1 MLCREYLFIV
11 LQSSYSDRENIE
23 SDDDHMITFGS
34 GQCFG
39 LIHMSEKAGG
49 EYISRYKGVSLVH
62 HYLNHLW
69 DIFLC
74 LECSLVCIS
83 VKLGGDSSDDS
94 IFITKE
100 KLVAIETSV
109 QRKSA
114 REQIQNAK
122 TAVTLMNVEQ
132 MRNQGDGVSA
142 GEAEEITVCPSPCST
157 PNGKNVA
164 ECKTNQISA
173 RMVYAMFCDVPMKH
187 FQPFLTC
194 ICNQFF
200 WGDGGGGKFQ
210 EHYFDTTEEKFG

>member
-1 MLCREYLFIV
+1 V
-11 LQSSYSDRENIE
+11 LQSSYSDRENID
-23 SDDDHMITFGS
+23 SNDNHLITFGS
-34 GQCFG
+34 DHCFG
-39 LIHMSEKAGG
+39 LIHMPEKAGG
-49 EYISRYKGVSLVH
+49 EYINRYKGASLEH
-62 HYLNHLW
+62 HHLNHLW

-74 LECSLVCIS
+74 LEYSLVCIS

-109 QRKSA
+109 QRKAA

-122 TAVTLMNVEQ
+122 TAVTHMNVEQ

-142 GEAEEITVCPSPCST
+142 GEAEEITVCSSPCNS

-173 RMVYAMFCDVPMKH
+173 RVVYAMFCDVPMKNFH
-187 FQPFLTC
+187 PFLTC
-194 ICNQFF
+194 ICN
-200 WGDGGGGKFQ
+200 
-210 EHYFDTTEEKFG
+210 